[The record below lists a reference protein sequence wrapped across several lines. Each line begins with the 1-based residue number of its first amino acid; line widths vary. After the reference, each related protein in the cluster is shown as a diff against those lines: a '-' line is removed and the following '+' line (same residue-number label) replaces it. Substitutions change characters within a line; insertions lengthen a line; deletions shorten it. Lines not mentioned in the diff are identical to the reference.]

1 MEQFKLLKDI
11 IIPIVSAI
19 IGGLFTFLGVFIT
32 IKHEKKKEKEEE
44 RLANKPLFY
53 RLDLRQEYDY
63 NKAVDFCLGVGN
75 FDDKAG
81 QIFGVIKNT
90 DNAILIIEGVSVNNK
105 LYKSLYGNV
114 IDKNQIVNVYVNVSK
129 KLDESDE
136 IIFIIKD
143 IMENEYK
150 YKVEVQY
157 KDSEYSEMI
166 GFKEIKNI
174 KC

>member
-1 MEQFKLLKDI
+1 MEQFKILKDI

-81 QIFGVIKNT
+81 QIFEKKKNT